1 MRRLGV
7 NRQVFVVTHS
17 PQVASLGKN
26 HLLVNKN
33 FEKNEICIQ
42 VKKLNDEEKIYE
54 IARMI
59 SGKNVTDEA
68 IKAATKLIESSQ

>member
-1 MRRLGV
+1 M
-7 NRQVFVVTHS
+7 S
-17 PQVASLGKN
+17 
-26 HLLVNKN
+26 
-33 FEKNEICIQ
+33 Q